1 MCCVA
6 APPVARAL
14 VRAPSEECNGSG
26 VHGSG
31 WRLCRGGSGGGGQR
45 PWLRAIDQ
53 DLHCEVSPSASG
65 ENVQVLQIVADEMRA
80 RARVHTHTH
89 THTKPPIRYPPKYA
103 HKHTKAQTHARP
115 PTHPHT
121 YSPTYSPTHTRL
133 LARSLVLLLG
143 RAHTHTRT
151 HAHTPL
157 QSREPAGLSS
167 GHSHSS
173 QWRDSPLRTVTMPS
187 R

>member
-1 MCCVA
+1 MGCVA

-65 ENVQVLQIVADEMRA
+65 ENVQVLQIVADDMRA
-80 RARVHTHTH
+80 RARTHTHTH
-89 THTKPPIRYPPKYA
+89 THQTTYPLP
-103 HKHTKAQTHARP
+103 TQICTQTHKGADSRT
-115 PTHPHT
+115 PTHA
-121 YSPTYSPTHTRL
+121 PTHLLTHLLTHSYSFARS
-133 LARSLVLLLG
+133 LARSLTWACTH
-143 RAHTHTRT
+143 AHTHTRRYN
-151 HAHTPL
+151 HA
-157 QSREPAGLSS
+157 
-167 GHSHSS
+167 
-173 QWRDSPLRTVTMPS
+173 SPLACLRAIVTAASGENHPCAP
-187 R
+187 